1 MQQAERERKTER
13 KILIFALL
21 GCLISLPFVFESVYL
36 SIFPQAVST
45 EGVFFAKVEDIE
57 SDVRLKRSGLFAWN
71 EALVETSIN
80 LGDTMFVGEG
90 SSGQI
95 QTKDNTVMIFGANTL
110 VHFTS
115 LNGFDVPEIQS
126 GNVRFLVK
134 GPTKIAIGGDLLEIT
149 GSGAEVQ
156 LYFDADGKPQ
166 FRTLHGDMAVNKIGT
181 GIIASTRPLPDP
193 PPVELIFAN
202 ETYQLRW
209 QDLYTLEPGR
219 RLKVKPP
226 EAMTIHTRQALNLNR
241 MPKNEAYELQISP
254 DEAFAE
260 PLTSTLIG
268 GSTQTIPDAFI
279 GHNFVRVK
287 NSAKKVFAVGKFTV
301 LSTTYPAATLVRD
314 ARFDRSSQT
323 LALDLES
330 DQPAQAFIVEFSKNP
345 VFDKDDEKRIIPV
358 EELKS
363 IPYQGHGRLW
373 IRVQAV
379 LAKDLVTDF
388 SLGHA
393 LMTTPLETL
402 GAPLLTLNS
411 EKATTFENF
420 QITWTPV
427 DGADSYEVEW
437 MNAGGGV
444 ESFLTTL
451 TQHNFKPSKSGYAS
465 VRVRAIRGKR
475 PGRYSETA
483 SVLVTG
489 SLPHLAKPAFEKPA
503 RVDVATS
510 SNRLRAPSLPLYDG
524 RNRFYDSN
532 QVAVEPGG
540 FVAISSN
547 QNNRAQEEIMAT
559 ILTVRVNHWIQNWGV
574 DAMARM
580 QVFGLTEAAQRSQAQ
595 DIDARLMYRLNFEPL
610 KIRSY
615 FPVASLALGF
625 ESYRNSGVEFYTPGY
640 DLVKAGVRI
649 NFPAWR
655 QWSAGGEVFYGVA
668 SDQSNKTEI
677 SGNFGYFFSEKISAG
692 LGYRFSLFEAKSAAT
707 SPGPLPYREAYGEG
721 YSILRFHY

>member
-1 MQQAERERKTER
+1 MQQAERERKLER
-13 KILIFALL
+13 KILLFALL
-21 GCLISLPFVFESVYL
+21 GCLISLPFVFESFYL
-36 SIFPQAVST
+36 SIFPPAIST
-45 EGVFFAKVEDIE
+45 EGIPFAQVQDIE
-57 SDVRLKRSGLFAWN
+57 SDVRLKRGGLFAWN
-71 EALVETSIN
+71 DAHPNNTIN

-95 QTKDNTVMIFGANTL
+95 QTKDQTVMIFGANTL

-115 LNGFDVPEIQS
+115 LNGFDVPEIQG
-126 GNVRFLVK
+126 GNVRFIVN
-134 GPTKIAIGGDLLEIT
+134 GSTKIAMNGELLEIT
-149 GSGAEVQ
+149 GQGAEVQ

-166 FRTLHGDMAVNKIGT
+166 FKTLRGEMAVNKIGT
-181 GIIASTRPLPDP
+181 GVIASTRPLPDP
-193 PPVELIFAN
+193 PPVELIFQN

-241 MPKNEAYELQISP
+241 MPKDEAYELQVSP

-260 PLTSTLIG
+260 PLTSTLVG

-279 GHNFVRVK
+279 GHNFIRVK
-287 NSAKKVFAVGKFTV
+287 NNAKKVFAVGTFTV
-301 LSTTYPAATLVRD
+301 LATTYPAATLVRD
-314 ARFDRSSQT
+314 ARFDRATQT

-345 VFDKDDEKRIIPV
+345 VFDKDDEKRIVPV
-358 EELKS
+358 EDLKS
-363 IPYQGHGRLW
+363 IPYEGHGRLW

-393 LMTTPLETL
+393 LMTTPRETL
-402 GAPLLTLNS
+402 GIPILTLNS
-411 EKATTFENF
+411 DKANTFENF
-420 QITWTPV
+420 QIAWTPV
-427 DGADSYEVEW
+427 EGADSYDVEW
-437 MNAGGGV
+437 THPGGDI
-444 ESFLTTL
+444 ESFTTNL
-451 TQHNFKPSKSGYAS
+451 TQHTFKPSKSGYAS
-465 VRVRAIRGKR
+465 VRVRANRGKR
-475 PGRYSETA
+475 HGRYSDTA
-483 SVLVTG
+483 SVNVTG
-489 SLPHLAKPAFEKPA
+489 SLPHLAKPVIEKPA

-510 SNRLRAPSLPLYDG
+510 SNRLRAPSLPIYDG

-532 QVAVEPGG
+532 LVAVEPGG

-559 ILTVRVNHWIQNWGV
+559 ILSVRVNHWIQNWGV

-595 DIDARLMYRLNFEPL
+595 DIDARLLYRLDFEPL

-625 ESYRNSGVEFYTPGY
+625 ESYRNSGAEFYTPGY
-640 DLVKAGVRI
+640 DLVKAGLRI

-655 QWSAGGEVFYGVA
+655 NWSAGGEVFYGVA

-677 SGNFGYFFSEKISAG
+677 SGNFGYFFTEKISAG
-692 LGYRFSLFEAKSAAT
+692 LGYRFSLFEAKTSAT